1 MNKIAVTAIGTLLAL
16 GVSAAAFGQG
26 LQTKSTLTVTDPVEV
41 PGAIL
46 QPGTYVV
53 KVVENTNNRNIV
65 QFTDVAES
73 KVFAAALCTPHVGA
87 AQEPNTT
94 YVYFPNHA
102 NGGKAL
108 RTWFAPND
116 RFGQDFVYPHERAV
130 ELARVI
136 NEPVPAYEA
145 TGPVTPEVLKT
156 VEVKPVAA
164 EKTEKTETAPIA
176 TTSAPAAPAPV
187 MVAETNLPKTASG
200 YPLLAGLG
208 LLALGGAASL
218 SLIGRRSV

>member
-1 MNKIAVTAIGTLLAL
+1 MNKITFAVLGTLLAFGL
-16 GVSAAAFGQG
+16 GANAQG
-26 LQTKSTLTVTDPVEV
+26 PQTKSTLTVTDPVEV

-53 KVVENTNNRNIV
+53 KVVENMNNRNMV

-87 AQEPNTT
+87 APEPNTM
-94 YVYFPNHA
+94 YVYFPNRE

-116 RFGQDFVYPHERAV
+116 RFGQDFVYPRERAV

-156 VEVKPVAA
+156 VEVKPV
-164 EKTEKTETAPIA
+164 TVQKTETVQVA
-176 TTSAPAAPAPV
+176 TAPAPATPV
-187 MVAETNLPKTASG
+187 QVAETKLPRTASG
-200 YPLLAGLG
+200 YPLAAGLG

-218 SLIGRRSV
+218 WLVGRRMV